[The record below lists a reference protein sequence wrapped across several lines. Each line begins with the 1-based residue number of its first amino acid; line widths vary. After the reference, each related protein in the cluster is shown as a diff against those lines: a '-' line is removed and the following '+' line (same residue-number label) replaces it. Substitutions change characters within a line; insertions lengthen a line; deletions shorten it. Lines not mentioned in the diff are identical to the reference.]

1 MEVVNVD
8 LLEMIAKNPEGVT
21 FTGLFVGLLIYV
33 MKTNGTREQN
43 YQDTIKELTKAL
55 NTFEDIREKV
65 ESLIRGK

>member
-1 MEVVNVD
+1 MAVVSMD

>member
-1 MEVVNVD
+1 MEVVKVEV
-8 LLEMIAKNPEGVT
+8 LEMLANNPEGVT